1 MKMWKEMFEW
11 FFGKRDSKPPKNG
24 KWKEFNKHAV
34 LISEGHYQED
44 LKDGVWRQ
52 YYETGE
58 LLIEETY
65 RHGVLHGRFTSY
77 HLNGWPLSE
86 GQYLHGLREG
96 YFHIYDDAGNEVNR
110 FLFVNNVEVETAGT
124 LNTTVREQAA
134 AVISH

>member
-1 MKMWKEMFEW
+1 MKMWKEMFGW
-11 FFGKRDSKPPKNG
+11 LFGKEKRKMPKNG

-34 LISEGHYQED
+34 LISEGNYLED

-65 RHGVLHGRFTSY
+65 RQGMLHGRFTSY

-86 GQYLHGLREG
+86 GQYRHGLREG

-110 FLFVNNVEVETAGT
+110 LLFVNNVEVEAPDPSKTP
-124 LNTTVREQAA
+124 VRSRSAT
-134 AVISH
+134 VISQ